1 MLVLQGVS
9 PLIQGCILLWVVRNG
24 AAGDERGRLLSE
36 DRIVRLARSER
47 QCDSLPRPF
56 KYDIDIKDLDTRFK
70 AMQRKLHPDFFHG
83 KPKVALAPVA
93 LAHVTQREQELSDEL
108 SKAVNRC
115 YRTLKDP
122 NLRGLYM
129 ARAAVC
135 LSPDVSCSLE

>member
-1 MLVLQGVS
+1 M
-9 PLIQGCILLWVVRNG
+9 
-24 AAGDERGRLLSE
+24 
-36 DRIVRLARSER
+36 RLARSEH
-47 QCDSLPRPF
+47 QCDPPRRPF

-83 KPKVALAPVA
+83 KPKVAHPA
-93 LAHVTQREQELSDEL
+93 LVVFTHATQREQELSDEL

-135 LSPDVSCSLE
+135 LSSDAPCAAKSEGIRNQRR